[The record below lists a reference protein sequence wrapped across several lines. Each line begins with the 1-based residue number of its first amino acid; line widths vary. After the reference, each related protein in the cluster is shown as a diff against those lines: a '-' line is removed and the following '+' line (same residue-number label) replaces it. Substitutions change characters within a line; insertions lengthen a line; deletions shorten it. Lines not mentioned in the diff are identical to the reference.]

1 MATSRKPTSLG
12 IPAPVM
18 PAPTTPLRHKPP
30 TLDLETPQTI
40 DRGLVEQGLPEHTAI
55 DDEERGKKFE
65 PAPVVGS
72 DTVVSPDP
80 ADPADTVDP
89 GATAGGQDLDAADD
103 PASDPALAAP
113 EPPVWEEHSTIAEK
127 SSSRRGVTP
136 LPPARAVP
144 AAAGAG
150 LEALA
155 EVGLTPA
162 VRDDSARVLI
172 DFDDSRVGGPTN
184 IDDNAVASMPTALG
198 PGASGTPS
206 PLGVS
211 ALVEGR
217 LVVIGGSDR
226 GREFVLTARETS
238 LGRGADNDI
247 ILTDIAVSRRHILLF
262 GDGKRFGVRDL
273 SSGNGTLVNGVRIVG
288 DVSVHDGDQLELGN
302 TLIRFEQSEAYS
314 SVGLPPTQ
322 PANVVVGGG
331 LLPLGMLNVGMQVP
345 LPGLT
350 PSTPGRLG
358 APLTAPFASRGF
370 ASAGPGQQQVF
381 ASAGGEVPP
390 PAPDP
395 AEIPE
400 ASFSEFV
407 PIAPVTGP
415 QHPSPLAMDLF
426 RSQRSLLAYVGAG
439 AAGFALLVW
448 IVVRVSSRQ
457 DHKSSVVSTEA
468 QTSPALNALL
478 ADVDK
483 PETLAAP
490 AAKPSPSP
498 PLVASAALSPS
509 NAVPAPASEAEINL
523 TPPEP
528 APPPA
533 PLRTPPATRLT
544 PVAKAKPV
552 PPRPPV
558 RKVAAAAKPPVG
570 SAAERSALGFYKARD
585 FGRASDVL
593 HNAAGRESGASAD
606 RLEALARD
614 FAAVGQQLAKG
625 DSSATSNPTAAMLAY
640 KQAYL
645 LDAKSGRGVHA
656 PYLKAQLG
664 RVLPRAASSFMS
676 AGKFEQARTAC
687 DDAQQFG
694 SGSDPVVSKVRGLL
708 ESKARELYTQG
719 TILVKSKPDD
729 AKGLWRRVLKMVPA
743 DSPWYSKS
751 YAALNKST
759 RSAAQDEDE

>member
-12 IPAPVM
+12 IPAPVK

-40 DRGLVEQGLPEHTAI
+40 DRGLVEQGLAEHTAI
-55 DDEERGKKFE
+55 DDEERQQKFV
-65 PAPVVGS
+65 PAPLGGS

-80 ADPADTVDP
+80 ADSVDP
-89 GATAGGQDLDAADD
+89 GASTGGQDLQGADD
-103 PASDPALAAP
+103 PASDSALVAP

-127 SSSRRGVTP
+127 SSSRRGITP
-136 LPPARAVP
+136 LPPARA
-144 AAAGAG
+144 AAPPPGAG
-150 LEALA
+150 LAALA
-155 EVGLTPA
+155 EVALTPA
-162 VRDDSARVLI
+162 ARDDSARVLI

-184 IDDNAVASMPTALG
+184 IDDHAVASMPTALG

-206 PLGVS
+206 PTGVGS
-211 ALVEGR
+211 LAEGR

-247 ILTDIAVSRRHILLF
+247 ILTDIAVSRRHIVLF

-331 LLPLGMLNVGMQVP
+331 LLPLGMLSVGMQVP
-345 LPGLT
+345 LPGLA
-350 PSTPGRLG
+350 PPAPGRLG
-358 APLTAPFASRGF
+358 APLTAPFVSRG
-370 ASAGPGQQQVF
+370 SGGAGLPQQVF
-381 ASAGGEVPP
+381 APAGGEVPP

-395 AEIPE
+395 VQVPE
-400 ASFSEFV
+400 ASFSDFV

-415 QHPSPLAMDLF
+415 QHPSPLAMDLL
-426 RSQRSLLAYVGAG
+426 RSQRKLLATVGAG
-439 AAGFALLVW
+439 VAGFALLVW
-448 IVVRVSSRQ
+448 IVVRVSSRP
-457 DHKSSVVSTEA
+457 DHKSAVVSTEA

-483 PETLAAP
+483 PETLAPP
-490 AAKPSPSP
+490 AAAPVAAAAPEPAP
-498 PLVASAALSPS
+498 PAATLVASAA
-509 NAVPAPASEAEINL
+509 

-528 APPPA
+528 EITISAPEPA
-533 PLRTPPATRLT
+533 PAPTPPATKLT
-544 PVAKAKPV
+544 PVAAKPK
-552 PPRPPV
+552 PTPARPPV
-558 RKVAAAAKPPVG
+558 RKLAAAARPATG
-570 SAAERSALGFYKARD
+570 SVAERNALGLYKARD
-585 FGRASDVL
+585 FGRASDLL
-593 HNAAGRESGASAD
+593 HSAAGKESGASAD

-614 FAAVGQQLAKG
+614 FAAVGQQLARG
-625 DSSATSNPTAAMLAY
+625 DAAAASNPTAAMLAY

-645 LDAKSGRGVHA
+645 LDAKSGKGVHA
-656 PYLKAQLG
+656 PYLKSQLG
-664 RVLPRAASSFMS
+664 KVLPRAASSLMS

-694 SGSDPVVSKVRGLL
+694 SGTDPVVNKVRGLL

-729 AKGLWRRVLKMVPA
+729 AKTLWRRVLKMVPA
-743 DSPWYSKS
+743 ESPWYSKS
-751 YAALNKST
+751 YAALNKSSK
-759 RSAAQDEDE
+759 SAAQDEDE